1 MEFNYNATL
10 ISIATKPQPFK
21 SIYIGLKRFV
31 VCGHNQF
38 NLQSTIVIEL
48 CWAVPMPNRQTQI
61 NKEL

>member
-48 CWAVPMPNRQTQI
+48 CWAEI
-61 NKEL
+61 EIEWK